1 MAETPDDPTPEEVG
15 SVGEEAAKL
24 FTVLSGWAK
33 DAGVTSTDAA
43 GQAAQGFAEALRGI
57 DEHVATGG
65 EDCRYC
71 PFCQVVHAVRGTSPE
86 VKAHLAS
93 AASSL
98 MHAAAGVLATD
109 VPSSDR
115 AAGVQKID
123 LDDPDGHGSSASS
136 AP

>member
-1 MAETPDDPTPEEVG
+1 MGDEVG

-33 DAGVTSTDAA
+33 DQGHVSSEAA
-43 GQAAQGFAEALRGI
+43 GDAVHGIAEALRGI

-71 PFCQVVHAVRGTSPE
+71 PVCQVIHAVRTTNPE
-86 VKAHLAS
+86 VKMHLAA

-98 MHAAAGVLATD
+98 LHAAAGVLATQ
-109 VPSSDR
+109 VPRSEP
-115 AAGVQKID
+115 AGVEKID
-123 LDDPDGHGSSASS
+123 LGDDDGPWPDGDPSRDR
-136 AP
+136 P